1 MRRCTAALGAFY
13 KIMLKGKKIPIIIW
27 SIQNN
32 FVPLHRKTKQLKNM
46 RIKHFAGYGSVE
58 AKKVSKTTFTDE
70 YGEKKTKLV
79 VRVKGNHEWGLVRD
93 DIYDVK
99 RWLFDKFEKNF
110 LGKDD
115 EISMSVVD
123 DYVKENGLAVEV
135 AVYIFVY

>member
-1 MRRCTAALGAFY
+1 
-13 KIMLKGKKIPIIIW
+13 
-27 SIQNN
+27 
-32 FVPLHRKTKQLKNM
+32 M

-110 LGKDD
+110 LGEEY

-123 DYVKENGLAVEV
+123 DYVNENGLDVEV
-135 AVYIFVY
+135 AVYTFVY